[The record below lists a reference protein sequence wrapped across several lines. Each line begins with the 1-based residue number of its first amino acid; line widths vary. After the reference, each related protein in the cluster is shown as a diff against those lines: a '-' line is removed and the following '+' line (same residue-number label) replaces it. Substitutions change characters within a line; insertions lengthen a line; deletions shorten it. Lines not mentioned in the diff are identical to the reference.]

1 MLETSVF
8 VALDSGR
15 GEIGIVE
22 KEGELVESGVR
33 RKGVPGKNEP
43 PKKLK
48 ILSIMNL

>member
-15 GEIGIVE
+15 GEIGVFE

-33 RKGVPGKNEP
+33 HKGVSGNNGAAE
-43 PKKLK
+43 
-48 ILSIMNL
+48 IT